1 MIVVTKD
8 GRVLTGLPTA
18 RNEAG
23 VTLVNAK
30 NEPVVIPTGEID
42 ELHES
47 PISMMPVDLY
57 RQLAPQDLRDLFA
70 FLQLGDDGVECL

>member
-8 GRVLTGLPTA
+8 GRILTGLPIA

-30 NEPVVIPTGEID
+30 NEPVVIPTAEID

-47 PISMMPVDLY
+47 PMSMMPIDLY
-57 RQLAPQDLRDLFA
+57 RQLPPQDLRDLCA
-70 FLQLGDDGVECL
+70 YLQRSE